1 MKALLLNLFT
11 GDNDK
16 DISFVRVLGAFGFI
30 MVIFMI
36 TIGVPLWTL
45 IAIKMGIKGMPTLA
59 EWSTYYTGASVL
71 IGSTFAGMASWL
83 WVKER
88 PDQSPPQ

>member
-1 MKALLLNLFT
+1 MGWLKNLFT
-11 GDNDK
+11 GDNNK
-16 DISFVRVLGAFGFI
+16 DLSFVRVMGGFGFI

-59 EWSTYYTGASVL
+59 EWSTYYTGAAVL
-71 IGSTFAGMASWL
+71 VTGTFAGLAGL
-83 WVKER
+83 IWVKER
-88 PDQSPPQ
+88 PAA